1 MSGQEK
7 RTPEQIE
14 ADLARTRQE
23 LASSVDELSTMLD
36 PREQLKDAKSNLKA
50 ALARTRES
58 AQHAAK
64 GAGAKAQ
71 SLLDDVKGGD
81 PKAIGIVGAGVAALA
96 VVAKL
101 ATRRSD

>member
-1 MSGQEK
+1 MSGQDK

-36 PREQLKDAKSNLKA
+36 PREQIKDATSNLKA
-50 ALARTRES
+50 AAARTGES
-58 AQHAAK
+58 ARHAAK
-64 GAGAKAQ
+64 AAETKAQ
-71 SLLDDVKGGD
+71 SLLEDVKAGD

-96 VVAKL
+96 VITAI
-101 ATRRSD
+101 ASRRSG